1 MGFLRAGGWGAPRPE
16 TGFLPEAL
24 PKPSLRA
31 WPSSVVPAGSSVTLR
46 CRTPTRDV
54 SFALRKG
61 ARVWEMVQSP
71 DSTEDR
77 AEFHLPDV
85 KSSDAGEYT
94 CEYHRRG
101 NPHVSA
107 RPSDAL
113 LLLVTGEGAP
123 GEDRRPPG
131 PGEDETVSH
140 MLLSVRGRCPLW
152 AGPPRCPRSA
162 APAQWTCQAGA
173 QVPEMAE
180 QMRTRGQGEW
190 PPLGCSAGKRG
201 PGSTTRSSRW
211 SGTLGVSSTPS
222 HGSVCRLLQAE
233 EMQCQAP
240 ASFTSSEQKPK
251 LTDTHEGP
259 VGGSAPGGRPV
270 RYMPRAA
277 AGTTNLLTRV
287 CFCFLPGTR
296 RLCPGEDAVLGRL
309 LRAQEGDTDP
319 PTEYSA
325 FLTRCFIC
333 RVRCLLDSTS
343 GFLVSERVGMAPGGK
358 KLTHLKRP

>member
-1 MGFLRAGGWGAPRPE
+1 
-16 TGFLPEAL
+16 
-24 PKPSLRA
+24 
-31 WPSSVVPAGSSVTLR
+31 
-46 CRTPTRDV
+46 
-54 SFALRKG
+54 
-61 ARVWEMVQSP
+61 
-71 DSTEDR
+71 
-77 AEFHLPDV
+77 
-85 KSSDAGEYT
+85 
-94 CEYHRRG
+94 
-101 NPHVSA
+101 
-107 RPSDAL
+107 
-113 LLLVTGEGAP
+113 
-123 GEDRRPPG
+123 
-131 PGEDETVSH
+131 
-140 MLLSVRGRCPLW
+140 
-152 AGPPRCPRSA
+152 
-162 APAQWTCQAGA
+162 
-173 QVPEMAE
+173 MAE

-270 RYMPRAA
+270 RYVPRAA

-287 CFCFLPGTR
+287 CFYFLPGTR

-343 GFLVSERVGMAPGGK
+343 GFLVSEWMQDGTSGLLVIERVQDGTSGLLVSERVGMALQGSWRVRGWGRQLGLLMREWVQNDTSGLLVSERVQGDTSGFLVSERVGMAPGAPDERVGAGW
-358 KLTHLKRP
+358 HLRLPGE